1 MHSKSARVLMKY
13 FVVQW
18 LWGRVAT
25 HQIEVSK
32 PFKNDSK
39 CNISNYIPGV
49 STSFIATRILIFFF
63 QKIRQIEG
71 IFAMLSL
78 NVN

>member
-32 PFKNDSK
+32 PFKNDPK
-39 CNISNYIPGV
+39 WMQYFKLPGV
-49 STSFIATRILIFFF
+49 PTIHNENLKS
-63 QKIRQIEG
+63 EW
-71 IFAMLSL
+71 
-78 NVN
+78 N